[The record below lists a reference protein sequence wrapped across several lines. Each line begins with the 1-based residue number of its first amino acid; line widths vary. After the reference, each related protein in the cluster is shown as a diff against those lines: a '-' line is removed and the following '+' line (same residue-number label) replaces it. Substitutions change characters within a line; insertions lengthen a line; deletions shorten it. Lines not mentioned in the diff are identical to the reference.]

1 MWTKCLS
8 GSFGLLERYGLFCL
22 MGNDDDDDV

>member
-8 GSFGLLERYGLFCL
+8 GSSGLLERYGLFCL
-22 MGNDDDDDV
+22 MENDDDDV